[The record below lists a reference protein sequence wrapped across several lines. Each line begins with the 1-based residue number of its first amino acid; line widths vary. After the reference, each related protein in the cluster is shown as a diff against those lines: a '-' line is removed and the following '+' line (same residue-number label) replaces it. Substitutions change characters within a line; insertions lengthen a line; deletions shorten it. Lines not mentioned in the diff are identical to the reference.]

1 MRKVSIRLY
10 QISQPRKQLA
20 HYPSALATLPQEV
33 IITKLGPHRVRHSSL
48 QLLLSDSL
56 IYHPSQRIMRT
67 DSAASQS
74 LIDSQP
80 LIGVIYFRKRLE
92 IGTIP
97 DITQNQWNLWSKG
110 SACPSNIGKLLL

>member
-33 IITKLGPHRVRHSSL
+33 IITKLGLRLVNLP
-48 QLLLSDSL
+48 
-56 IYHPSQRIMRT
+56 PSQRIMKT

-80 LIGVIYFRKRLE
+80 LIGVIYLRKRLE

-97 DITQNQWNLWSKG
+97 VITRNQWNLWSKG
-110 SACPSNIGKLLL
+110 SACPSNLGKLL

>member
-10 QISQPRKQLA
+10 QITQPRKQLA

-56 IYHPSQRIMRT
+56 IYHQRIMRT

-80 LIGVIYFRKRLE
+80 LIGVIYLRKRLE

-97 DITQNQWNLWSKG
+97 VMTRNQWNLWSKG
-110 SACPSNIGKLLL
+110 SACPSNLGKLLL

>member
-56 IYHPSQRIMRT
+56 IYHQRIMRT

-97 DITQNQWNLWSKG
+97 VMTRNQWNLWSKG
-110 SACPSNIGKLLL
+110 SACPSNLGKLL

>member
-1 MRKVSIRLY
+1 
-10 QISQPRKQLA
+10 
-20 HYPSALATLPQEV
+20 
-33 IITKLGPHRVRHSSL
+33 
-48 QLLLSDSL
+48 
-56 IYHPSQRIMRT
+56 MRT

-80 LIGVIYFRKRLE
+80 LIGVIYLRKRLE

-97 DITQNQWNLWSKG
+97 VMTRNQWNLWSKG

>member
-33 IITKLGPHRVRHSSL
+33 IITKLGLRLVNLP
-48 QLLLSDSL
+48 
-56 IYHPSQRIMRT
+56 PSQRIMRT

-80 LIGVIYFRKRLE
+80 LIGVIYLRKRLE